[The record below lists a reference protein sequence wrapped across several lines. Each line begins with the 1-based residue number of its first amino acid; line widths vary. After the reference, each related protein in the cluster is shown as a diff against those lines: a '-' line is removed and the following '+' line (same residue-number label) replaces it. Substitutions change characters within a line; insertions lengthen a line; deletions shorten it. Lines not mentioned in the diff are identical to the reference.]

1 VILPLLLY
9 FVNPSLDGLGNW
21 IDNLQNA
28 TRIIWSHS
36 MITTNDIESLQR
48 EILFRYVNENQDVL
62 TIARDTRQSPETIAT
77 VIANHARAYY
87 GIMSRNP
94 DAMKGDALLKLKSLY
109 ETMDRYLR
117 DSIAKGQVET
127 AKFAKADD
135 GEPSISRKVTKQ
147 QSDPVRTC
155 RMLFDIINKYVDIST
170 TDNGF
175 RMPVRDGTMRVVPGG
190 GIEPG
195 ELRST
200 LQLINQHL
208 SDN

>member
-94 DAMKGDALLKLKSLY
+94 DAMKGDALLKLKSL
-109 ETMDRYLR
+109 
-117 DSIAKGQVET
+117 QVET